1 LLLKFRSYGIQ
12 NKTLHWISSWLMQR
26 RQRVVI
32 DGESSDWL
40 PVKSGVP
47 QGTVLGPLA
56 FLIYINDISI
66 DVSSSLRLFADDCLL
81 YRIISSPDDCANL
94 QNDLNKVYNWSCS
107 WQMKFNVDKCVAL
120 KCCRSNSPIHA
131 DYYLDAHRL
140 ENVQQHTYL
149 GVIFNNT
156 MSFIPHIDSVVLKAT
171 KVLNFIKRNLCKCST
186 TSKLKAYISLVRPIL
201 EYANSSWDPYYNSH
215 INVIEKV
222 QRRAVCWILNDY
234 STYNSVSAMLHE
246 LNLPTLQQRRQRARL
261 SLLYKSMHNLIQ
273 MPIPQYYIPYSSSSR
288 IHHKH
293 SYIHPGARTNAYMNS
308 FFPRTI
314 KEWNSLPASVVDSN
328 DLTTFQY
335 NLDSLLTNSYTF
347 S

>member
-1 LLLKFRSYGIQ
+1 
-12 NKTLHWISSWLMQR
+12 MQR

-32 DGESSDWL
+32 DGDSSDWL

-156 MSFIPHIDSVVLKAT
+156 MSFIPHIDNVVLKAT

-201 EYANSSWDPYYNSH
+201 NMQTHLGIH
-215 INVIEKV
+215 II
-222 QRRAVCWILNDY
+222 ILIL
-234 STYNSVSAMLHE
+234 MLLKRFKGE
-246 LNLPTLQQRRQRARL
+246 LCV
-261 SLLYKSMHNLIQ
+261 
-273 MPIPQYYIPYSSSSR
+273 
-288 IHHKH
+288 
-293 SYIHPGARTNAYMNS
+293 G
-308 FFPRTI
+308 F
-314 KEWNSLPASVVDSN
+314 
-328 DLTTFQY
+328 
-335 NLDSLLTNSYTF
+335 
-347 S
+347 